1 MAPPTGPRGGGH
13 GNRPTVRGARGAGV
27 GKRRATPRTDR
38 DGDVSMDSITSAK
51 IPTGPSAQST
61 RGGRGSR
68 GGRPSRTSSRFAQ
81 NVRNYVSEQ
90 DGASRNPK
98 SQFNKVF
105 IKIHGLKDS
114 KAASNS
120 DGGLRS
126 LLEFLERKSSHERPI
141 TFGKGFIRGDHVW
154 LKVNQADTH
163 HLLKL
168 NGFTFAGAPL
178 GIQEAAGPIPEQGS
192 TDDPETKTTDT
203 KDKLLAVLASRY
215 NVEQKL
221 LDLSALGADQTL
233 RSMGAFENKAL
244 AEKSFKAL
252 MRLTATRYDSAAEKE
267 AAIQAVTLANNDILD
282 VGEVFTMAQTLPRLR
297 RLDLSGNQL
306 QDFHKLSKWRHEFRL
321 LEELHLVGN
330 PLTNLSN
337 YPTQVIEWFP
347 SLQILDGHRVR
358 AAEEAA
364 EALKAWFPVPF
375 PRLPSNLRD
384 GENNVASTF
393 VANFFTLYDHD
404 RLALVRQFYD
414 AESIFSLNTGTE
426 PATSPYH
433 NFSRNLETIGVRS
446 SSAIQRLLSGA
457 NVIGELWAQL
467 PATRHVSLE
476 QAGEWQIDCH
486 TFPGLA
492 DPSGQGIATGLVITV
507 HSRLEEVDPTKQ
519 LVGTR
524 AFSRSFILGPS
535 LPGAPHPYRV
545 ISDDLSL
552 RAFVPQQTGAPAQA
566 APAAAVPVAP
576 SAASPPVPP
585 VPSDLERA
593 QMVLELSKL
602 TGMNAHY
609 SELCLAGLANWDFN
623 LALRSFEEKKAELPP
638 EAFVA
643 PPA

>member
-1 MAPPTGPRGGGH
+1 MAPPTGPRAGGH
-13 GNRPTVRGARGAGV
+13 VNRPTVRGARGAGV
-27 GKRRATPRTDR
+27 GKRRATSRTDR
-38 DGDVSMDSITSAK
+38 DGDVSMDSMTK
-51 IPTGPSAQST
+51 PPTGPSALST
-61 RGGRGSR
+61 RGGRGAR
-68 GGRPSRTSSRFAQ
+68 GGRSARSSSRLTQ
-81 NVRNYVSEQ
+81 NIRNYVSEH
-90 DGASRNPK
+90 DGAVRNPK
-98 SQFNKVF
+98 AQFNKVF
-105 IKIHGLKDS
+105 IRIHGLKDS

-126 LLEFLERKSSHERPI
+126 LLDFLERKSSHERPI
-141 TFGKGFIRGDHVW
+141 TFGKGVIRGDDVW
-154 LKVNQADTH
+154 LKVNQVDAH

-178 GIQEAAGPIPEQGS
+178 VIEESTGPIPEQGS
-192 TDDPETKTTDT
+192 TGGSETKTSDT
-203 KDKLLAVLASRY
+203 KEKLLAVLASRY
-215 NVEQKL
+215 NIEQKL

-233 RSMGAFENKAL
+233 RTMGAFENKAL

-252 MRLTATRYDSAAEKE
+252 MRLTATRYDNAAEKE
-267 AAIQAVTLANNDILD
+267 SAIQAVTLANNDILD
-282 VGEVFTMAQTLPRLR
+282 VGEVFTLAQTLPRLR

-330 PLTNLSN
+330 PLTNLTN
-337 YPTQVIEWFP
+337 YPTQVIESFP

-358 AAEEAA
+358 TPEEAA

-414 AESIFSLNTGTE
+414 AESVFSLNMGTE
-426 PATSPYH
+426 PASSPYP
-433 NFSRNLETIGVRS
+433 NYSRNLEIIGVRS
-446 SSAIQRLLSGA
+446 PSAVQRLFSGG
-457 NVIGELWAQL
+457 NVIAELWARL
-467 PATRHVSLE
+467 PATRHISLE

-507 HSRLEEVDPTKQ
+507 QSRFEEVDPTKQ

-524 AFSRSFILGPS
+524 AFSRSFVLGPS

-545 ISDDLSL
+545 VSDELSL
-552 RAFVPQQTGAPAQA
+552 RAWVPQQTSATAQVAPAVA
-566 APAAAVPVAP
+566 VPVPPPAAAPPAP
-576 SAASPPVPP
+576 PL
-585 VPSDLERA
+585 PSDLERA
-593 QMVLELSKL
+593 QMILELSNL
-602 TGMNAHY
+602 TGMNAQY

-638 EAFVA
+638 EAFAA
-643 PPA
+643 PTA